1 MKSTILEAPS
11 KSKTSTEAFQRYK
24 FDANISNEVMK
35 RTMKQTTDNW
45 HGALDVIE
53 DWAVIFLFILFSEF
67 VQKLDMSPTIKLM
80 VYFLTVLV
88 IGARQRGLADCLHQA
103 SHQCLASNK
112 KLNFLLGTVFSGYT
126 VFQSFYGYE
135 ASHVRNHHPHLGT
148 QRDPDYVSLFYDV
161 TS

>member
-1 MKSTILEAPS
+1 MDSTVLEVAS
-11 KSKTSTEAFQRYK
+11 KSKTSTEAFKRYK
-24 FDANISNEVMK
+24 FDAHISKEVMQ

-45 HGALDVIE
+45 HGVLGVIE
-53 DWAVIFLFILFSEF
+53 DWAFIFLFILVSEF
-67 VQKLDMSPTIKLM
+67 VRKLDTSLTVKLM
-80 VYFLTVLV
+80 IYFLTVLV

-126 VFQSFYGYE
+126 VFQSFYGYQ

-148 QRDPDYVSLFYDV
+148 LRDPDYVS
-161 TS
+161 